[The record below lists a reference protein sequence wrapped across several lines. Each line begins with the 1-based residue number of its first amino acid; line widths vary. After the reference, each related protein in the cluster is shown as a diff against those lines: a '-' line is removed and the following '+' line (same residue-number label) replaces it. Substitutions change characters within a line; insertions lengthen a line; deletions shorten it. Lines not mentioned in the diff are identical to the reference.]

1 MLEVFIMNSGGIS
14 LNILVDF
21 TIKMSNT
28 GKIFFW
34 IWKKW
39 LLLDPQNSSVKLD
52 QLERNNTSDNEKK
65 TLLLNYTQTHFIS
78 QMTKRHLWKV
88 PLSVVLAKHSSSDL
102 SNISLRFILSLV
114 TIYIQH
120 MKTFINFLYNLI
132 FSTLLHEK
140 IFCLVRN

>member
-1 MLEVFIMNSGGIS
+1 MLEVFIMNSSGIS

>member
-1 MLEVFIMNSGGIS
+1 MLEVFIMNSGRIS

-52 QLERNNTSDNEKK
+52 QLERKNTSDNEKK

>member
-28 GKIFFW
+28 RKIFFW

-120 MKTFINFLYNLI
+120 MKIFINFLYNLI

>member
-120 MKTFINFLYNLI
+120 MKIFINFLYNLI

>member
-102 SNISLRFILSLV
+102 SNISLRFTLSLV

-120 MKTFINFLYNLI
+120 MKIFINFLYNLI